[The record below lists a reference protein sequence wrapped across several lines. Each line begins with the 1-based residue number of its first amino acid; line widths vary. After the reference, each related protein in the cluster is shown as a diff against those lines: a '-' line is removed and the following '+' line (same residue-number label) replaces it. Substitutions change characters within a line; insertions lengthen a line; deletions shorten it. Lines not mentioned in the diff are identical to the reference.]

1 MKHITFYKHYYAYL
15 SPRDTFDYHKVK
27 HVAITLTINTAIY
40 FSKKKYRTVSGYK
53 RDDHKF
59 SLTLLQSKQHLV

>member
-15 SPRDTFDYHKVK
+15 SPKDTFDYHKVK

-40 FSKKKYRTVSGYK
+40 FSKKKKSN
-53 RDDHKF
+53 
-59 SLTLLQSKQHLV
+59 SIWL